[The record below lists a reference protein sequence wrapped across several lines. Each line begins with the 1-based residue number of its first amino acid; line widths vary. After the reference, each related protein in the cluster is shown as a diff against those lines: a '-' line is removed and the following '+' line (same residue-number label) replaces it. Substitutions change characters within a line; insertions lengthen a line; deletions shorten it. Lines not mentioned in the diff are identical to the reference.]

1 METAAVVADN
11 WAFVR
16 HMFPADLD
24 ESARQFGALVRRRQ
38 ITCADDLLRLALGYS
53 VCDMSLRQAAAW
65 ADAMGLCSMSDVAV
79 MERLQK
85 SEQWLGHLI
94 VCWLQ
99 QRRRPGEITRA
110 RVRIID
116 ATVLTGPGSTG
127 TDWRLHL
134 GLDLER
140 MCISS
145 VELTGPE
152 GGESFARHCF
162 DAGEIVVGDC
172 GYGQRAGVACALE
185 QGAHALVR
193 INWQNFPLLTA
204 GHEPLDIVGYMEPL
218 QPGEIGDWQVAFEHG
233 SRCYPMRLIAIR
245 KSPQATEKARRKIRR
260 EARRKHH
267 RPDPRSL
274 RAAAFIYVLTD
285 LPPDMLP
292 AREALELYRLRWQIE
307 IFFKRLKG
315 ILNFDGLRAQD
326 ERLVRT
332 YIYGKILGA
341 LIVDEL
347 RALALAFFPW
357 GYPLRSQA
365 AE

>member
-1 METAAVVADN
+1 MDTAAVVGDN
-11 WAFVR
+11 WACVR
-16 HMFPADLD
+16 NMFPADL
-24 ESARQFGALVRRRQ
+24 EGSVRQFGALTRKRQ
-38 ITCADDLLRLALGYS
+38 IACADDLLRLALGYS
-53 VCDMSLRQAAAW
+53 VCDMSLRQTAAW

-94 VCWLQ
+94 VDWLQ
-99 QRRRPGEITRA
+99 RRRRPGRLTCA

-116 ATVLTGPGSTG
+116 ATVVTGPGSTG
-127 TDWRLHL
+127 TDWRLHF

-145 VELTGPE
+145 VELTGSE
-152 GGESFARHCF
+152 GGESFTRHQF
-162 DAGEIVVGDC
+162 ERGEIAVGDR
-172 GYGQRAGVACALE
+172 GYGQRAGVAGALE
-185 QGAHALVR
+185 QHAHVLVR

-204 GHEPLDIVGYMEPL
+204 GHEPLDILGCMEQL
-218 QPGEIGDWQVAFEHG
+218 KRGEIGDWQVAFEYETKL
-233 SRCYPMRLIAIR
+233 YPVRLIAIR
-245 KSPQATEKARRKIRR
+245 KSPHAAEKERLKIRR
-260 EARRKHH
+260 EARRKHR

-274 RAAAFIYVLTD
+274 RAAAFTYVLSD
-285 LPPDMLP
+285 LPADVLP
-292 AREALELYRLRWQIE
+292 ADEALELYRLRWQIE
-307 IFFKRLKG
+307 ILFKRLKG

-347 RALALAFFPW
+347 RSMALVFFPW
-357 GYPLRSQA
+357 GYPLRSEA